1 MGKSLSIS
9 SHCGSKEG
17 RDSYSSVKA
26 YKSLGEPLM
35 TVQTVSCGTGAA
47 ILDLSHVRFHEWAT
61 VGNEGCVKS
70 EKSQLPKAGEGLAC
84 GWAFLFGGCLTTGS
98 VSCKLTV
105 SIRKED
111 VRPQGGSVKRNC
123 IIQKK

>member
-1 MGKSLSIS
+1 
-9 SHCGSKEG
+9 
-17 RDSYSSVKA
+17 
-26 YKSLGEPLM
+26 M
-35 TVQTVSCGTGAA
+35 TVQTVSCAIWAA
-47 ILDLSHVRFHEWAT
+47 ILDLSHIRFHEWAT

-70 EKSQLPKAGEGLAC
+70 ERSHLPKAGEGLAC

-123 IIQKK
+123 IIRKK

>member
-1 MGKSLSIS
+1 
-9 SHCGSKEG
+9 
-17 RDSYSSVKA
+17 
-26 YKSLGEPLM
+26 M
-35 TVQTVSCGTGAA
+35 TVQTVSCGTRAA
-47 ILDLSHVRFHEWAT
+47 ILDLSHIRFHEWAT

-70 EKSQLPKAGEGLAC
+70 EKGLLPKAGQGLAC
-84 GWAFLFGGCLTTGS
+84 GWAFLFGDCLTTGS
-98 VSCKLTV
+98 LSCKLTV